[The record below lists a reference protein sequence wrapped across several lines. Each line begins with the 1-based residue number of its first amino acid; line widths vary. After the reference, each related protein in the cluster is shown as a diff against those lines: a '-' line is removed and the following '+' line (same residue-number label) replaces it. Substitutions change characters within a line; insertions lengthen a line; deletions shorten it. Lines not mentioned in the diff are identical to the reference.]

1 MVNFGRPSKLHVLL
15 HSFSVMEMKE
25 KMYPMALLWLWAVM
39 LVLVWYL
46 KWKYVEVEAMR
57 LRRYDSLH
65 LPLRRF

>member
-15 HSFSVMEMKE
+15 NSFSVMEMKE

-46 KWKYVEVEAMR
+46 KWKYVEVMDIFKRASDMTHCI
-57 LRRYDSLH
+57 YH
-65 LPLRRF
+65 